1 MPQQSDVDRA
11 KSIAFLG
18 TTFKIASDKTIP
30 ITIEEHWNDK
40 TKPVENKFLNF
51 LNTLR
56 TAGVLDT
63 KRKGQIIIADDQFVN
78 LQALV
83 YTIESIDSSLKEQLN
98 VFSNGQE
105 TIEHVDELLRTISQQ
120 ELDKSKVTCPQ
131 WPVSL
136 ILLDINMPILNG
148 LETLKQIKQRFAAYD
163 ETKLMRPM
171 ICYLTQLDHKQMSKF
186 ICQDEQPD
194 CYLEKPLPQIDLVS
208 LLRLLNL
215 S

>member
-11 KSIAFLG
+11 KSIVFLG

-40 TKPVENKFLNF
+40 TKPVENKFLTF

-120 ELDKSKVTCPQ
+120 ELDKSKVTCP
-131 WPVSL
+131 
-136 ILLDINMPILNG
+136 
-148 LETLKQIKQRFAAYD
+148 
-163 ETKLMRPM
+163 
-171 ICYLTQLDHKQMSKF
+171 
-186 ICQDEQPD
+186 
-194 CYLEKPLPQIDLVS
+194 
-208 LLRLLNL
+208 
-215 S
+215 